1 MNTDVTPLTA
11 QSEAVLDV
19 LPVGV
24 AIVDADRQIVLVNSA
39 YCASLGLPPGSFP
52 NGMKLE
58 DALRA
63 AAYRGVYGPGDPEAQ
78 LVELAAADYSRP
90 GRLRRR
96 SFMGR
101 SYDLLNAPLPQGG
114 HVVCAVETTSLLAAR
129 DEAETTLARVTSALA
144 TLRTGLATFTSDRS
158 LLFSNPRFAELLG
171 VPVERLQPGMDFGD
185 LLALL
190 AMRDEFTG
198 RDGEA
203 FIADQRDAD
212 RSKPMA
218 VRRIRTNGLV
228 IDVSSDPLPNGG
240 WTMAA
245 TDISPL
251 AGAEDEARRRAAI
264 LNSIL
269 DAIPHGVCVY
279 SADRRVTMFNRAYT
293 QAMTGAPLNIGDHLE
308 TVVRRRAEAGEY
320 GPGDPDKIFAQQMAF
335 DVTRAQSRKR
345 RRPNGMTVDVR
356 TTPLPNGGYISV
368 VTDITP
374 LAEAEAEVTR
384 RAEEL
389 AVMLSC
395 IHHGVLLWGSDHRL
409 LASNAIA
416 AELLHHP
423 PSILEPGRT
432 QDEILEN
439 LVARGHFGKG
449 DEGRERAG
457 TLANLDRF
465 EPYLRQIVTPDERVL
480 DVRSDPTPG
489 GGWVT
494 TLTDMTEARI
504 AEAEL
509 RRAKDTAEAAN
520 QAKSRFL
527 ATMSH
532 ELRTPLNAVIG
543 FSDTLLR
550 EAAHPS
556 GARVVEFAQQI
567 NKAGRHLLGLI
578 NIILDVAR
586 IEFGSVRSRLGQ
598 SGCRA
603 PRASLRTPSGFGCAG
618 GRDNAGHRRTGRSS
632 ADQGGR
638 TAATAGADPSAVE
651 RGEVH
656 ASGRHGVD
664 RRIAGRKR
672 QSPSV
677 RARYWDRHFGGRP
690 RSRLRT
696 VHPAGQ
702 QPGSALP
709 GCRARSLCVA
719 GVRRR
724 AWRQACAAQHPWR
737 RNHSGDPTAGGSA
750 DSRWSVAKPLAAHHS
765 TDDRPFARNSP

>member
-1 MNTDVTPLTA
+1 MSTDIALDTA
-11 QSEAVLDV
+11 PGEAVLDV

-24 AIVDADRQIVLVNSA
+24 AVVDADMRIVLVNAA
-39 YCASLGLPPGSFP
+39 YCASLGLPSNSFP
-52 NGMKLE
+52 KGTKLE
-58 DALRA
+58 DAVRT
-63 AAYRGVYGPGDPEAQ
+63 AAYRGVYGPGDPETQ
-78 LVELAAADYSRP
+78 LAALVAADYSRP

-144 TLRTGLATFTSDRS
+144 TLRTGLATFTSDRA

-171 VPVERLQPGMDFGD
+171 LPAERLQPGMDFGD
-185 LLALL
+185 LLKLIAV
-190 AMRDEFTG
+190 RDEFAG
-198 RDGEA
+198 RDGDA
-203 FIADQRDAD
+203 FIVGQRDAD
-212 RSKPMA
+212 RSRPMA
-218 VRRIRTNGLV
+218 VRRIRTNGHV

-279 SADRRVTMFNRAYT
+279 SADRRVTMFNRAYN
-293 QAMTGAPLNIGDHLE
+293 QAMTGAPLNVGDHLE
-308 TVVRRRAEAGEY
+308 TVIRRRAEAGEY

-335 DVTRAQSRKR
+335 DVSRAQSRKR

-395 IHHGVLLWGSDHRL
+395 IRHGVLLWGSDHRL

-416 AELLHHP
+416 AELLRHP
-423 PSILEPGRT
+423 PGLLEPGRT

-449 DEGRERAG
+449 DVGRERAG

-494 TLTDMTEARI
+494 TLTDVTEARI
-504 AEAEL
+504 AETEL
-509 RRAKDTAEAAN
+509 RRAKDAAEAAN

-543 FSDTLLR
+543 FSDALLR
-550 EAAHPS
+550 EAARPS
-556 GARVVEFAQQI
+556 GERVTEFAQQI
-567 NKAGRHLLGLI
+567 NDAGRHLLGLI

-586 IEFGSVRSRLGQ
+586 IESGRFDLASDKVDVGRLLRLCARQ
-598 SGCRA
+598 ADPVAQAAEITLTVDVPDDLPPIRA
-603 PRASLRTPSGFGCAG
+603 DERRLQQVLNHLLSNAVKFTEAGGTVSIGASLERSGSPVLFVRDTGIGISEEDLDRVFEPFTQLDSSLARRFQGAGLGLYVSRAFVTGHGGKLVLRSTPGEGTTAEIRLPADRLITSG
-618 GRDNAGHRRTGRSS
+618 
-632 ADQGGR
+632 Q
-638 TAATAGADPSAVE
+638 
-651 RGEVH
+651 
-656 ASGRHGVD
+656 
-664 RRIAGRKR
+664 
-672 QSPSV
+672 
-677 RARYWDRHFGGRP
+677 
-690 RSRLRT
+690 
-696 VHPAGQ
+696 
-702 QPGSALP
+702 
-709 GCRARSLCVA
+709 
-719 GVRRR
+719 
-724 AWRQACAAQHPWR
+724 
-737 RNHSGDPTAGGSA
+737 
-750 DSRWSVAKPLAAHHS
+750 
-765 TDDRPFARNSP
+765 